1 MVCWAGAAGCA
12 FDSSLSDVSCD
23 AEGSVSQN
31 RLCQDGRW
39 IQIPGADASLD
50 VTDFQDI
57 QLGDAAL
64 EDVTD
69 PSDIFDPSDIADS
82 SSEDIRDEPDIDAIS
97 DPDIFEN
104 PDAGDDLDVV
114 DDADSSDD
122 PDVSD
127 AGDAD
132 AGDDPD
138 VSDAGDADAGD
149 DPDVSDAGDADAG
162 DAGDADAGD
171 DLDVIDDPDVGQN
184 ECVIACDGGLECL
197 GDSCADGAGVCADDP
212 TEGIICCSVGFDEF
226 CLDECGLTTKETRCG
241 VERTEDCGHCN
252 PGYCSNGVKDADQ
265 GETDTDCGGP
275 CEACATGKSCQNNE
289 DCLSG
294 NCAGPP
300 ASRTCKG

>member
-1 MVCWAGAAGCA
+1 MTNKLFFRRLKSSICWIVMVCWAGAAGCA

-162 DAGDADAGD
+162 DAGD

-184 ECVIACDGGLECL
+184 ECVIAGDGGLECL
-197 GDSCADGAGVCADDP
+197 GESCDDRAGVCAEGS
-212 TEGIICCSVGFDEF
+212 TEGISWCSVGDVEF
-226 CLDECGLTTKETRCG
+226 CLVDSERRVQERCG
-241 VERTEDCGHCN
+241 AVGRVAVC
-252 PGYCSNGVKDADQ
+252 
-265 GETDTDCGGP
+265 
-275 CEACATGKSCQNNE
+275 
-289 DCLSG
+289 
-294 NCAGPP
+294 
-300 ASRTCKG
+300 R